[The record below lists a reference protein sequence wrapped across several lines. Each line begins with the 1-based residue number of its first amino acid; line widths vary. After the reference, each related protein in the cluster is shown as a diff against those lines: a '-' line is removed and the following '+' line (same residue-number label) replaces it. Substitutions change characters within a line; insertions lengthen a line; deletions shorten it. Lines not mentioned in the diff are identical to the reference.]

1 MRRGDLPSFFL
12 EGGGGGGAEN
22 IQEVVE
28 GFR

>member
-12 EGGGGGGAEN
+12 EGGGGGAEN

>member
-12 EGGGGGGAEN
+12 EGEGGGAEN

-28 GFR
+28 SFR